1 MKSFSCHLDEYRDKK
16 YMDGTIGGHG
26 LEGKGGKRGSAR
38 EGSSFQM
45 PRGGSSFLLPE
56 GGGRGVFSVKI
67 SGRQRPKFLEV
78 LFAPSVELSIFLKT

>member
-45 PRGGSSFLLPE
+45 PRGGTAFYRP
-56 GGGRGVFSVKI
+56 GGGGGGLVKKIFFLGVFGPVWLI
-67 SGRQRPKFLEV
+67 
-78 LFAPSVELSIFLKT
+78 